1 MSASYA
7 QTQAFSERGTERRV
21 SYETYIDLLPKT
33 HEQRDNHKSGCW
45 FASLVTTHQ
54 KD

>member
-1 MSASYA
+1 MKHILISY
-7 QTQAFSERGTERRV
+7 
-21 SYETYIDLLPKT
+21 PKT